1 MENVLNS
8 NGETMSINDDHFENA
23 VVNVENIEVCFI
35 SLHKSNN

>member
-8 NGETMSINDDHFENA
+8 NGETMSISDHFENV

-35 SLHKSNN
+35 FLHKSNI